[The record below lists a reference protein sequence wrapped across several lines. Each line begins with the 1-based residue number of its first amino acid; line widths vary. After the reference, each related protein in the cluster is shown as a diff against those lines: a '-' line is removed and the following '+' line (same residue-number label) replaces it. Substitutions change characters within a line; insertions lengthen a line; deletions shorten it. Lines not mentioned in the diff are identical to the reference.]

1 MIDQDMSAAPGARFD
16 GSSTRV
22 MIVVVAV
29 IAALGF
35 AFAACVVLIASS
47 GYRLWRAPIPTTIA
61 RDLPVVATPA
71 RPVGR
76 YADWFGPDDY
86 PRSAMQHGREG
97 AVKVALLV
105 ASDGSVEAC
114 EVVTGSGTNSLDSGT
129 CRAAVRHGE
138 FTPARDAKDRAI
150 ASRVD
155 MPRVRW
161 ALPRDER

>member
-1 MIDQDMSAAPGARFD
+1 MSAAPVARFD
-16 GSSTRV
+16 GGNTRV
-22 MIVVVAV
+22 MIGVVAV
-29 IAALGF
+29 IAALSI
-35 AFAACVVLIASS
+35 ALAACILLIASS
-47 GYRLWRAPIPTTIA
+47 GYRLWRGPIPTTIP
-61 RDLPVVATPA
+61 RDLPVVAKPA
-71 RPVGR
+71 RAVGR

-86 PRSAMQHGREG
+86 PRSALRNGKEG

-105 ASDGSVEAC
+105 ASDGLVEAC
-114 EVVTGSGTNSLDSGT
+114 EVVTGSGTSSLDRGT

-138 FTPARDAKDRAI
+138 FTPARDAKGRAI